1 MNKKTNKFKINFK
14 KLGVILLLLAT
25 IAMYVSSLLFI

>member
-1 MNKKTNKFKINFK
+1 MNKKMNKFNFK

-25 IAMYVSSLLFI
+25 IAMYVSSLLFV